1 MNFDCD
7 NIPANYSNILKYLLD
22 NGEPVSPRG
31 VETIEVRGLHL
42 TSRNPQKRFIAHMN
56 RHANPVFP
64 IIELM
69 WYLSGDDS
77 PTIVSHYRSK
87 IKQYLNPK
95 TGRFDGAY
103 GSRIRKFN
111 GYFDQLSALRRR
123 LMDDQQSRRAIIT
136 IFDPTKDYNDDSLDI
151 PCYLSLQF
159 MIRNGNLE
167 LTTYARSQD
176 LYMGFVYDTA
186 EWQLLQEIVAGW
198 LGLRLG
204 TFRHYIASAHIY
216 STYLERVKRIIEND
230 TGFDLYRDYSPQS
243 AALNYE
249 EFNEMYGLFMELEKK
264 SRVIG
269 SYNTVKLHEILSTIS
284 VIDNEF
290 WQNAIKAV
298 FAFNASKFGMT
309 DIRDMLLK
317 SINNEV
323 QYMLCM
329 WFSKTRSY

>member
-7 NIPANYSNILKYLLD
+7 NIPANYPNILKYLLD
-22 NGEPVSPRG
+22 NGERVSPRG
-31 VETIEVRGLHL
+31 VETIEVRGLHII
-42 TSRNPQKRFIAHMN
+42 SRNPQKRFIVHPN

-64 IIELM
+64 IIQLM

-77 PTIVSHYRSK
+77 PVLISHYEPA
-87 IKQYLNPK
+87 INQYLNPK

-123 LMDDQQSRRAIIT
+123 LTDDQQSRRAVIT
-136 IFDPTKDYNDDSLDI
+136 IFDPVRDYNENSLDV

-159 MIRNGNLE
+159 MVRDGNLE
-167 LTTYARSQD
+167 LVTYARSQD
-176 LYMGFVYDTA
+176 LYLGFVYDTA

-198 LGLRLG
+198 LGLRVG
-204 TFRHYIASAHIY
+204 VFRHYIASAHIY
-216 STYLERVKRIIEND
+216 STYLKMVNRIIEND
-230 TGFDLYRDYSPQS
+230 AGFDLYSDYSPQS
-243 AALNYE
+243 ASLSYE
-249 EFNEMYGLFMELEKK
+249 EFNQMYDLFMELEKK
-264 SRVIG
+264 SRIID
-269 SYNTVKLHEILSTIS
+269 SYNTTKLHEILSTIS
-284 VIDNEF
+284 GIDNEF

-317 SINNEV
+317 SINNEL
-323 QYMLCM
+323 QYMLRV
-329 WFSKTRSY
+329 WFSKVPPD